1 MLPARFSRSAGLA
14 RDLGRKALRPEP
26 HFGLAARLIPS
37 HSCHAKVQAIPRQQ
51 SFSSAVE
58 ESERVEPP
66 TREQLHRCLQAAA
79 VPFIGFGFLDN
90 FLMIVFGDLIDS
102 TLCVALN
109 FSTMAAAAIGN
120 TISDGAGIWSGQWL
134 ESKCKVLGFEEP
146 KLTDAQQELP
156 VTIRWRNVGQFIGI
170 TIGCILG
177 CCPLLVM
184 DPNAAVQHR
193 KDKEREEAFE
203 SAISKVQEILQA
215 EAVGLLLL
223 NKERN
228 ELIASHQTSN
238 LPASFHWGLDQG
250 VIGHVANTGNFI
262 NIAEIKDESLYDP
275 KLHDN
280 YLNTGIAVQS
290 ILCMPIFKGG
300 EVHGVVSVIN
310 KKSNHGTFTQ
320 KDEDVLSAICSHISV
335 AVGDDKQSFN
345 EVIEQCEKSMRTT
358 GSPEFTSAASQRM
371 ATLFVP
377 ALEGIRTVLGAEA
390 TTLMLLDQ
398 ETQELFS
405 EVIDGPLPHH
415 RTPVGVGV
423 AGEAVQVG
431 HVMNV
436 DIADTEHSGWFQERH
451 KNYQGSGLEVRSEL
465 VVPLFDTSR
474 KCLGAIKCINK
485 QEGTKF
491 TQEDIDYVTEVAHH
505 IGMMLEGPDAGLRR
519 VLALTRHKMQSKAA
533 MQAAELDRGAVMC
546 NLVKAE
552 NLPSRSGPAQKRKFI
567 DPYITFSIARGNPL
581 KQQPGVEQ
589 RVMRSRNKDRKAAV
603 RRFAKSLTVLE
614 IPILCGT
621 SRLRWPS
628 QRSLKMCQLRSC
640 GCMCSCGITI
650 RCPRTIWWPTLLS
663 RCQRSARGKCRRLR
677 HTTCTLFLA
686 LIATCQSQDSGW
698 RLIPACLNPNEDLSQ
713 IAVAGR
719 CEHPHRK
726 RRAP

>member
-1 MLPARFSRSAGLA
+1 MLPARLSRSAGLA
-14 RDLGRKALRPEP
+14 KDLTIRRALRSEP

-37 HSCHAKVQAIPRQQ
+37 HTCHAKVQALPRQQ
-51 SFSSAVE
+51 SFSSTVP
-58 ESERVEPP
+58 SEDVEPP
-66 TREQLHRCLQAAA
+66 TKEQLHRCLQAAA

-134 ESKCKVLGFEEP
+134 ESKCKALGFEEP
-146 KLTDAQQELP
+146 KLSDAQQDLP

-184 DPNAAVQHR
+184 DPHAAVQQR
-193 KDKEREEAFE
+193 RDKEREEAFE
-203 SAISKVQEILQA
+203 VAISKVQEILQA
-215 EAVGLLLL
+215 EAVGLLLF
-223 NKERN
+223 NQERN
-228 ELIASHQTSN
+228 ELVASHQTSN
-238 LPASFHWGLDQG
+238 LPASFHWGVDEG
-250 VIGHVANTGNFI
+250 VIGHVAKTGNFI
-262 NIAEIKDESLYDP
+262 NIADIKDESLYDP

-280 YLNTGIAVQS
+280 YLNTGIEVQS

-310 KKSNHGTFTQ
+310 KKGNHGTFTQ

-358 GSPEFTSAASQRM
+358 GSPEFTTSAASQRM

-415 RTPVGVGV
+415 RTPVGVGI

-436 DIADTEHSGWFQERH
+436 STVDRQSGWFQKRH
-451 KNYQGSGLEVRSEL
+451 KNYQGTGMTVRSEL

-491 TQEDIDYVTEVAHH
+491 SQEDIVYVTEVAHH

-552 NLPSRSGPAQKRKFI
+552 QLPGRSMGPAQKRKSI
-567 DPYITFSIARGNPL
+567 DPYVTFSIARGNPL

-614 IPILCGT
+614 DCNPTWNESIALAFPKKFEEVPLEE
-621 SRLRWPS
+621 LWVHVLLWDYD
-628 QRSLKMCQLRSC
+628 SLSTDDLVAHAAFPLSE
-640 GCMCSCGITI
+640 I
-650 RCPRTIWWPTLLS
+650 RAGGMQEVAAHGLHPLPGS
-663 RCQRSARGKCRRLR
+663 
-677 HTTCTLFLA
+677 
-686 LIATCQSQDSGW
+686 DY
-698 RLIPACLNPNEDLSQ
+698 DLSNSKLWVSFDPCMPQ
-713 IAVAGR
+713 
-719 CEHPHRK
+719 E
-726 RRAP
+726 

>member
-1 MLPARFSRSAGLA
+1 MLPARLTRSAGLA
-14 RDLGRKALRPEP
+14 RDLSTKSRHAFGRPP
-26 HFGLAARLIPS
+26 HIGLAARLPLPPS
-37 HSCHAKVQAIPRQQ
+37 RSCAKVDA
-51 SFSSAVE
+51 SKEGTSVSSE
-58 ESERVEPP
+58 P

-134 ESKCKVLGFEEP
+134 ESKCKALGFEEP
-146 KLTDAQQELP
+146 KLTEAQQELP
-156 VTIRWRNVGQFIGI
+156 ITIRWKNIGQFIGI

-193 KDKEREEAFE
+193 RDKEREEAFE
-203 SAISKVQEILQA
+203 IVISKVQEILQA

-223 NKERN
+223 NKERD
-228 ELIASHQTSN
+228 ELVSSHQSLN
-238 LPASFHWGLDQG
+238 LPPSFHWKLNQG
-250 VIGHVANTGNFI
+250 VIGHVAHSGNFI
-262 NIAEIKDESLYDP
+262 NIADIKDEAMYDP
-275 KLHDN
+275 ELHDN
-280 YLNTGIAVQS
+280 FLNTGITVQS
-290 ILCMPIFKGG
+290 ILCMPVFRGG
-300 EVHGVVSVIN
+300 EVHGVISVIN
-310 KKSNHGTFTQ
+310 KKDHSGTFTQ

-335 AVGDDKQSFN
+335 AVGDDKQTFK

-390 TTLMLLDQ
+390 TALMLLDP
-398 ETQELFS
+398 ERQELFS

-415 RTPVGVGV
+415 STPVGVGV
-423 AGEAVQVG
+423 VGEAVQVG

-436 DIADTEHSGWFQERH
+436 DVRDQESGWYRSERH
-451 KNYQGSGLEVRSEL
+451 QNYQGSGMNVRSEL

-474 KCLGAIKCINK
+474 KCQGAIKCINK
-485 QEGTKF
+485 HEGSAF
-491 TQEDIDYVTEVAHH
+491 SQEDVDYVTQVAHH

-519 VLALTRHKMQSKAA
+519 VLALTRQKMQSKAVI
-533 MQAAELDRGAVMC
+533 QAADLDRGAVMC

-552 NLPSRSGPAQKRKFI
+552 RLPNRAVQKPATKAQKQKKII
-567 DPYITFSIARGNPL
+567 DPYVTFSIARGNPL
-581 KQQPGVEQ
+581 QQKPGVEE
-589 RVMRSRNKDRKAAV
+589 RVMRGRNKDRKTAV

-614 IPILCGT
+614 DSNPVWNESIALAFPKKFEDMPLEELWVHVLLWDYDSLTSDDLVAHAAFPLSEIRAGRMKEVAAHRLHPLPGFEHDLSS
-621 SRLRWPS
+621 SRLWVSFDP
-628 QRSLKMCQLRSC
+628 CV
-640 GCMCSCGITI
+640 
-650 RCPRTIWWPTLLS
+650 P
-663 RCQRSARGKCRRLR
+663 
-677 HTTCTLFLA
+677 
-686 LIATCQSQDSGW
+686 
-698 RLIPACLNPNEDLSQ
+698 E
-713 IAVAGR
+713 
-719 CEHPHRK
+719 
-726 RRAP
+726 